1 VVDALVVVNQT
12 RIITLVLGITI
23 PPLML
28 AGVDEVIE

>member
-12 RIITLVLGITI
+12 RIIMLVLGITI

-28 AGVDEVIE
+28 TGADEVIE